1 MKRILTIA
9 GNKQRKEYD
18 TKNRNNYDYSHTSC
32 NDLNHP
38 EVRKPE
44 SRVSARDTC
53 LGHVS
58 SKRDANPY
66 TWHIKRN
73 PTMDLITMNMV
84 SGSNSLILASLT
96 FTIFRLRYSGVSS
109 RI

>member
-1 MKRILTIA
+1 MIMAQTICKHL
-9 GNKQRKEYD
+9 NRPKFENRK
-18 TKNRNNYDYSHTSC
+18 
-32 NDLNHP
+32 
-38 EVRKPE
+38 
-44 SRVSARDTC
+44 SRVAARDTC

-73 PTMDLITMNMV
+73 PTMDLNAMNMV

-96 FTIFRLRYSGVSS
+96 VTIFRLRNSGVSA
-109 RI
+109 RF